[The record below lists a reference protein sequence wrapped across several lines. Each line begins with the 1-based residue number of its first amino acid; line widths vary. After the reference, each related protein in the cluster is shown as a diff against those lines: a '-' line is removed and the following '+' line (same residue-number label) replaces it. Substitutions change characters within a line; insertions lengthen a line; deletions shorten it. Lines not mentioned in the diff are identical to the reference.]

1 MPLPPNR
8 LLTIVA
14 QDPSL
19 KDAKGKIVTAR
30 ISVPHERLDDGPRG
44 FRVQVVDYD
53 ASNEAYYT
61 PIPAGSYGGPG
72 EAQRDP
78 FAGASNRQMLE
89 DPAFHAQNV
98 YAIVMRTL
106 ARFEFALG
114 RRVAWSFG
122 GHQIKVAPHAFA
134 IANAFYSS
142 RDEALLFGYFPRKPG
157 GKEMVFSC
165 LSHDVVA
172 HEATHALLDGLRER
186 YTYPSSPE
194 QAAFHEGFADIVAM
208 LSVFSLPSA
217 MRAALGRQLDDRTIS
232 KDRLTRDFLT
242 NTMLFGLAE
251 QLGEETSGIRGN
263 ALRRSILLP
272 PSPTYMQDP
281 EFLEPHRR
289 GEILVAAVMNAF
301 LRVWQ
306 NRLASLGELD
316 GGEVDLGRVEEEGA
330 AIADRLLT
338 MSIRA
343 LDYCPP
349 TDIEFCDFL
358 SALLTGDREVAPD
371 DTRYR
376 FRDIIRETFK
386 KYGIQPTSKGIPG
399 EEPGIWEP
407 PDQVLDYSRCN
418 FESMQRDGDEVF
430 RFVWDNRD
438 DLGLCADAFTKVQSV
453 RPCVRLGPD
462 GLVLRE
468 TVAEYVQVLTVMASE
483 LQNLA
488 IPPRPDDRA
497 PRRIEKPAGMPDNL
511 EVTLYG
517 GGALVFDQY
526 GRVKFHVRNAVL
538 NAERQSRRLEYLWR
552 YGFFRKGASAFRK
565 FSVLHQLRMSD
576 MPLEMLEEI

>member
-1 MPLPPNR
+1 
-8 LLTIVA
+8 
-14 QDPSL
+14 
-19 KDAKGKIVTAR
+19 
-30 ISVPHERLDDGPRG
+30 
-44 FRVQVVDYD
+44 
-53 ASNEAYYT
+53 
-61 PIPAGSYGGPG
+61 
-72 EAQRDP
+72 
-78 FAGASNRQMLE
+78 
-89 DPAFHAQNV
+89 
-98 YAIVMRTL
+98 MRTL

-134 IANAFYSS
+134 IANAFYSP
-142 RDEALLFGYFPRKPG
+142 RDEALLFGYFPRKPAG
-157 GKEMVFSC
+157 NEMVFSC

-172 HEATHALLDGLRER
+172 HETTHALLDGLRER

-194 QAAFHEGFADIVAM
+194 QAAFHEGFADIVAL
-208 LSVFSLPSA
+208 LSVFSLPSV
-217 MRAALGRQLDDRTIS
+217 MRAALGRHLGARTVS
-232 KDRLTRDFLT
+232 KDRLTGDFLK
-242 NTMLFGLAE
+242 NTVLFGLAE
-251 QLGEETSGIRGN
+251 QLGEETSGLRGN

-272 PSPTYMQDP
+272 PSTSYMQDA

-289 GEILVAAVMNAF
+289 GEILVAAVMNVF
-301 LRVWQ
+301 LRVWL
-306 NRLASLGELD
+306 NRLASLGEID
-316 GGEVDLGRVEEEGA
+316 GRQVDLGRVEEEGA

-338 MSIRA
+338 ISIRA

-407 PDQVLDYSRCN
+407 PDQVLDYSRCH
-418 FESMQRDGDEVF
+418 FDSMQRDADEVF

-438 DLGLCADAFTKVQSV
+438 ELGLCADAFTKVQSV

-526 GRVKFHVRNAVL
+526 GRLKFHVRNAVL

-552 YGFFRKGASAFRK
+552 YGFFRKGAAAFRK
-565 FSVLHQLRMSD
+565 FSVLHQLRMAN